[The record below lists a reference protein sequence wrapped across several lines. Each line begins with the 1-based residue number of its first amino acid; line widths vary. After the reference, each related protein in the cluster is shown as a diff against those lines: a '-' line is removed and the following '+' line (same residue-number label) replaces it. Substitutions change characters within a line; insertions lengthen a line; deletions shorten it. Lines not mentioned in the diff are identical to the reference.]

1 MPPNPLQKI
10 FQIYLEAEGTNELE
24 VKFFTRKYEKI
35 SRIGFDN
42 VIQMLK
48 SKGFTIERPT
58 GIYLLRIQNE
68 FMDRKS
74 GTVRMSN
81 IRTEISSLSNIK
93 TYCKK
98 NSFDLDNPPPYTN
111 FYQKRPKILDG
122 ERISPVNYDDFH
134 FRVDLKEENP
144 LKKNSGIVNSI
155 LRKWT
160 RSKKNFRFIKR
171 FTFRHK
177 DFPMKVDCSIVKNS
191 NSHHGQFIP
200 AYNIQ
205 EAGVFTNPEN
215 YEIEI
220 EMDSPE
226 VLKATNNAIDALIAK
241 MKRVVLFVLGAIQE
255 TNFPIGTSEQKK
267 VTQSYLRLIDKSH
280 KKEASP
286 SDFIGPSSISLE
298 MSNIVPI
305 NPESKA
311 ANIRNPY
318 TVTEKADGLRKLL
331 YIAPKGKIYLL
342 NTNMQ
347 VQFTGCKCQNAQLYN
362 TLLDGEHVLHD
373 KFGKFIN
380 LFLVFDIYFRA
391 AADLRSLPFIA
402 TQTLKYPK
410 TRLSAVNAVLEAID
424 IVSITGKDKPA
435 LSVKA
440 KTFYKSV
447 GDGIFNSCKKILDN
461 VRDGIFNYETDG
473 LIFTPIDKSVGS
485 DTLGKTPPS
494 RKITWRYS
502 LKWKPP
508 EFNTVDFLVST
519 VKTPDG
525 QDYIGNIFESGE
537 NMAATR
543 QIPQFKQLT
552 LRVGYDAKKHGY
564 LNPCQD
570 MIEEKY
576 PSRRSYDRNTY
587 KPMPFY
593 PTTPSDPDASVANVL
608 IKLDNYGSKY
618 MLTENQREV
627 FEDNTIVEFRYDRT
641 KEKYWK
647 WIPIRVRHDKTNE
660 LRRGL
665 KNYGNAY
672 HVAESV
678 WHSIHYPITSQML
691 ETGQDIPDALGE
703 DDVYYKRAGGTITRS
718 MRDFHNLY
726 VKRRIIEGVAKP
738 GETLIDL
745 AVGKAGDMSKWIASH
760 LRFVFGIDI
769 SRDNIEN
776 RKDGA
781 CARYLNYKKRFNTMP
796 AALFIEGNSSLNLR
810 NGEAAAN
817 SHGKQILSA
826 IFGKG
831 PKDEGKLGSAVYKQ
845 YGVGKDG
852 FNIVSCQFALHYF
865 FENQSTLQNI
875 LRNISENCQVGG
887 HFIGTCYD
895 GATVFAAL
903 ENKEDGESL
912 VAFRD
917 EKKMWEIT
925 KKYTSAQFEDNE
937 TSVGYAIN
945 VYQESINKVFK
956 EYLVNFTYLNSLLEN
971 YGFQLETREEAQK
984 MGLPSATGLFNE
996 LFSAMEQQIAQG
1008 FFKKVDVGTA
1018 ENMTPQEKQV
1028 SFYNRFF
1035 VFKKIRHV
1043 DANKVLRVMTSA
1055 SGTQE
1060 ESVDLGKQKTGRKR
1074 ITKLNRRININT
1086 IE

>member
-1 MPPNPLQKI
+1 MPPHPLQKI
-10 FQIYLEAEGTNELE
+10 FQIYLEAEGKNELE

-98 NSFDLDNPPPYTN
+98 NSFPLDKPPPYTN
-111 FYQKRPKILDG
+111 FYQKRPKIIDG
-122 ERISPVNYDDFH
+122 EKIVPVNYNDFH

-177 DFPMKVDCSIVKNS
+177 KFPMKVDCSIVKNS

-200 AYNIQ
+200 AYTIQ

-226 VLKATNNAIDALIAK
+226 VLKDSNNTVETLIAK
-241 MKRVVLFVLGAIQE
+241 MKKIVLFVLGAIQE
-255 TNFPIGTSEQKK
+255 TNFPIGTTERNN
-267 VTQSYLRLIDKSH
+267 VIQSYLKLIDKRQ
-280 KKEASP
+280 KKEPHP

-298 MSNIVPI
+298 MSNIVPL

-311 ANIRNPY
+311 ANIRMPY

-331 YIAPKGKIYLL
+331 YIAPKGNMYLL
-342 NTNMQ
+342 NTNMR
-347 VQFTGCKCQNAQLYN
+347 VQFTGCKCQNGLLYN
-362 TLLDGEHVLHD
+362 SLLDGEHVLHD
-373 KFGKFIN
+373 KLGKFIN
-380 LFLVFDIYFRA
+380 LFLVFDIYFRTGK
-391 AADLRSLPFIA
+391 DLRDLPFIA
-402 TQTLKYPK
+402 TQKLKYPK
-410 TRLSAVNAVLEAID
+410 TRLGVANTLLNEID

-435 LSVKA
+435 LSIKA
-440 KTFYKSV
+440 KTFYKSE
-447 GDGIFNSCKKILDN
+447 GNGIFNSCKKILDN
-461 VRDGIFNYETDG
+461 ITDGVFNYETDG
-473 LIFTPIDKSVGS
+473 LIFTPIDKGVGS
-485 DTLGKTPPS
+485 GTLGKIPPA

-508 EFNTVDFLVST
+508 EFNTIDFLVST

-525 QDYIGNIFESGE
+525 QDYIGNIFENGE
-537 NMAATR
+537 NMVATR

-576 PSRRSYDRNTY
+576 PSKRSYDRNTY

-593 PTTPSDPDASVANVL
+593 PTMPSDPDASIANVL
-608 IKLDNYGSKY
+608 IKLDNYGSNY

-627 FEDNTIVEFRYDRT
+627 FEDNTIVEFRYDAT
-641 KEKYWK
+641 KDKYWK

-672 HVAESV
+672 HVAQSV
-678 WHSIHYPITSQML
+678 WHSIHYPITSDML
-691 ETGQDIPDALGE
+691 KTGQGIPDALGE
-703 DDVYYKRAGGTITRS
+703 DDIYYKRSDGTITRS

-726 VKRRIIEGVAKP
+726 VKRRVIEGVANP
-738 GETLIDL
+738 GETLLDL
-745 AVGKAGDMSKWIASH
+745 AVGKAGDLPKWIAAQ
-760 LRFVFGIDI
+760 LRFVLGIDI

-796 AALFIEGNSSLNLR
+796 AALFMEGNSTLNLR
-810 NGEAAAN
+810 NGSAAAN
-817 SHGKQILSA
+817 SHGKKILA
-826 IFGKG
+826 AVFGTG
-831 PKDEGKLGSAVYKQ
+831 PKDESKLGSAVYKQ
-845 YGVGKDG
+845 YGTGKDG

-865 FENQSTLQNI
+865 FENQSTLHNI
-875 LRNISENCQVGG
+875 LQNISENCKVGG

-895 GATVFAAL
+895 GATVFSAL
-903 ENKEDGESL
+903 ENKEEGESL
-912 VAFRD
+912 VAYHN

-925 KKYTSAQFEDNE
+925 KKYSSSQFEDNE

-956 EYLVNFTYLNSLLEN
+956 EYLVNFAYLRSLLEN
-971 YGFQLETREEAQK
+971 YGFKLITREEAQQ
-984 MGLPSATGLFNE
+984 MELPNATGLFNE

-1008 FFKKVDVGTA
+1008 FFKKADVGSA
-1018 ENMTPQEKQV
+1018 EKMTPQEKQV

-1043 DANKVLRVMTSA
+1043 DANKVLRVMTSE
-1055 SGTQE
+1055 SGTDAR
-1060 ESVDLGKQKTGRKR
+1060 SVNLDTQKQKHP

>member
-1 MPPNPLQKI
+1 MPHNPLQKI
-10 FQIYLEAEGTNELE
+10 FQIYLEADEKNELE

-42 VIQMLK
+42 VIQRLK

-68 FMDRKS
+68 FMDRKT

-98 NSFDLDNPPPYTN
+98 NSFPLDNPPPYTN
-111 FYQKRPKILDG
+111 FYQKRPKFIDG
-122 ERISPVNYDDFH
+122 KRIAPVNYDDFH

-144 LKKNSGIVNSI
+144 LGKNSGIVNSI

-191 NSHHGQFIP
+191 NSHHGQLIS
-200 AYNIQ
+200 AYTIQ

-220 EMDSPE
+220 EMDSPD
-226 VLKATNNAIDALIAK
+226 VLKATNNTIETLIAK
-241 MKRVVLFVLGAIQE
+241 MKKIVLFVLGGIQE
-255 TNFPIGTSEQKK
+255 TNFPIGTSEQKT
-267 VTQSYLRLIDKSH
+267 VIQSYLNLIDKRQ
-280 KKEASP
+280 KKEVRP

-298 MSNIVPI
+298 MSNIVPL
-305 NPESKA
+305 NPESKS
-311 ANIRNPY
+311 ANIRMPY

-342 NTNMQ
+342 NTNMR
-347 VQFTGCKCQNAQLYN
+347 VQFTGCKCNNTELYN
-362 TLLDGEHVLHD
+362 SLLDGEHVLRD
-373 KFGKFIN
+373 KLGKFIN

-391 AADLRSLPFIA
+391 GKDLRALPFIA
-402 TQTLKYPK
+402 TKTLQYPK
-410 TRLSAVNAVLEAID
+410 TRLGAANALIEEINV
-424 IVSITGKDKPA
+424 VSITGKEKAP
-435 LSVKA
+435 LSIET
-440 KTFYKSV
+440 KTFYKSA

-461 VRDGIFNYETDG
+461 IKDGIFNYETDG
-473 LIFTPIDKSVGS
+473 LIFTPIDKGVAS
-485 DTLGKTPPS
+485 DTLAKTPPS

-576 PSRRSYDRNTY
+576 PSKRSYERNTY

-593 PTTPSDPDASVANVL
+593 PTTPSDPDASIANVL
-608 IKLDNYGSKY
+608 VKLDDYGSNY

-627 FEDNTIVEFRYDRT
+627 FEDNTIVEFRYDPT

-678 WHSIHYPITSQML
+678 WHSIHYPITSEML
-691 ETGQDIPDALGE
+691 ETGQGIPDAIAE
-703 DDVYYKRAGGTITRS
+703 DDVYYKRADGTITRS

-726 VKRRIIEGVAKP
+726 VKRRIIEGAAKA

-745 AVGKAGDMSKWIASH
+745 AVGKAGDMSKWIAAH

-810 NGEAAAN
+810 NGDAATN
-817 SHGKQILSA
+817 SRGKQILAA

-845 YGVGKDG
+845 YGTGKDG

-875 LRNISENCQVGG
+875 LRNISENCKVGG

-895 GATVFAAL
+895 GATVFSAL
-903 ENKEDGESL
+903 ENKEEGQSL
-912 VAFRD
+912 IASHN

-925 KKYTSAQFEDNE
+925 KKYTSSQFEDNE

-956 EYLVNFTYLNSLLEN
+956 EYLVNFAYLRSLLEN
-971 YGFQLETREEAQK
+971 YGFELVTREEAQA
-984 MGLPSATGLFNE
+984 MGLPNATGLFNE

-1008 FFKKVDVGTA
+1008 FLKKVDVGTA
-1018 ENMTPQEKQV
+1018 ANMTPQEKRV

-1035 VFKKIRHV
+1035 IFKKIRHV
-1043 DANKVLRVMTSA
+1043 DADKVLRIMTSA
-1055 SGTQE
+1055 TGTQA
-1060 ESVDLGKQKTGRKR
+1060 ESVDFSGQKKKRKP